1 MREKELK
8 VAGENVSALMRRKF
22 VFNSELFLNK
32 TVLFDTLKVSKKK
45 IVGKIL
51 ERNPADNNDIYLIH
65 EPGTNSFPLRRE
77 DGR

>member
-22 VFNSELFLNK
+22 VFNSEVFLNK
-32 TVLFDTLKVSKKK
+32 TVLFDTFKVSKKK

-51 ERNPADNNDIYLIH
+51 ERNPADNNDIYLIQ

-77 DGR
+77 GGR